1 MRNYAKVIKASDV
14 KRDTKREQEMQK
26 MAHGYAVLSNGEI
39 NADYLEFETKAEAEE
54 YATYLNN
61 YGKLVFELLKEGDE

>member
-26 MAHGYAVLSNGEI
+26 MAHGYAVLSNTI
-39 NADYLEFETKAEAEE
+39 PIYLIENE
-54 YATYLNN
+54 
-61 YGKLVFELLKEGDE
+61 